1 MKESNDEG
9 RSPKK
14 AQNLRL
20 LHGGSLAFCNIK
32 SIKTTATLLLSG
44 KFIFLK
50 MAILG
55 ADPIPYGM
63 SATLILKKIYMQWL
77 KTAFCIK

>member
-14 AQNLRL
+14 AQNSRL

-32 SIKTTATLLLSG
+32 SIKTTATPLLSG

-50 MAILG
+50 NGNIGGRPNPLRNVCHF
-55 ADPIPYGM
+55 DPEKI
-63 SATLILKKIYMQWL
+63 SLATAKDCFLH
-77 KTAFCIK
+77 

>member
-20 LHGGSLAFCNIK
+20 LHGGSLALCNIK
-32 SIKTTATLLLSG
+32 SIKTTANPLFSG

-50 MAILG
+50 NGNIG
-55 ADPIPYGM
+55 G
-63 SATLILKKIYMQWL
+63 
-77 KTAFCIK
+77 C